1 MIILLYVLNYA
12 PKSVGIGKL
21 SCQLASWLAGRGHNV
36 RVITD
41 PPYFPT
47 LVVSKSYRKP
57 YSSVLGPNLST
68 QRCH

>member
-1 MIILLYVLNYA
+1 MKIHLYDLNYA

-41 PPYFPT
+41 PPYFST
-47 LVVSKSYRKP
+47 WVVSKS
-57 YSSVLGPNLST
+57 
-68 QRCH
+68 